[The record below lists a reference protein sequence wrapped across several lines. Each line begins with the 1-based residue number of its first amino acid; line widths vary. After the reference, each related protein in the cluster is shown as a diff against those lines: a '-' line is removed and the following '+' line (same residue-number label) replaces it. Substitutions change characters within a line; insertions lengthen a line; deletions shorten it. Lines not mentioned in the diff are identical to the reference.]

1 MKRPPSASSPDR
13 RAALGVL
20 HRPIISVI
28 GAIGFGAIAIALAF
42 EPASAGASD
51 WPSYNRTLES
61 ERFAPI
67 STIKTSNVKGLRVV
81 CAYDTKQMSSFETG
95 LVQVGRSLY
104 GVTAHDTFSIDADTC
119 RENWRVHEEAPAT
132 FLNVDR
138 GVAYLD
144 GRIFRGLS
152 DGTVIAYDAAT
163 GRRLWATSIAD
174 AKGGEDVDA
183 APIAWNGLVFIGNAG
198 GDNKGV
204 KGRMYALDAS
214 TGQIVWEFF
223 LVPKSPTDVA
233 RGPIAPMPSEIATTW
248 NNDSAFPIAGGA
260 TWTSYTLDP
269 ERGLLYVPGGNP
281 APDFINAHRKG
292 ANLYTGS
299 VVVLDAKTGAYRRHF
314 QIVPNDFHDW
324 DVSTAPSLVTTKAG
338 TRLMVV
344 APKDGH
350 LYGYD
355 LSSDERVY
363 RTPVTTI
370 ENVDAP
376 LTAEGTRFCPG
387 SQGGAEW
394 NGPAYD
400 PRTNTI
406 FTGEVDWCATVRT
419 DPDEKVQSAAY
430 GQPWSGSP
438 DGFGVM
444 DSPRKWAGW
453 FTASDAETGAKKW
466 QFKAQYPIMS
476 GVTPTAGGIVLFG
489 DMGGNLY
496 AFDSRKGTKLWWQ
509 DLGGAVG
516 GGVITYD
523 TGAGQKVAVAV
534 GLTSAIW
541 PTKKVTGKIVVL
553 GL

>member
-1 MKRPPSASSPDR
+1 MLHRF
-13 RAALGVL
+13 AALAIVL
-20 HRPIISVI
+20 AVV
-28 GAIGFGAIAIALAF
+28 A
-42 EPASAGASD
+42 PAYAATSE
-51 WPSYNRTLES
+51 WPSYNRTLNS

-67 STIKTSNVKGLRVV
+67 SAINADNVKALKVV
-81 CAYDTKQMSSFETG
+81 CTYDTKQMSSFETG
-95 LVQVGRSLY
+95 LVQVGTSIY
-104 GVTAHDTFSIDADTC
+104 GAAAHDTFSINANTC
-119 RENWRVHEEAPAT
+119 RQNWRVHENAPQT

-138 GVAYLD
+138 GVAYMD

-152 DGTVIAYDAAT
+152 TGMVVAYDAKNGKRVWGT
-163 GRRLWATSIAD
+163 TIAY

-204 KGRMYALDAS
+204 KGRMYALDAA
-214 TGQIVWEFF
+214 TGKIVWEFF

-233 RGPIAPMPSEIATTW
+233 RGPIAPMPPEIATTW
-248 NNDSAFPIAGGA
+248 NNDSAFPISGGA

-299 VVVLDAKTGAYRRHF
+299 VVVLDAKTGEYRRHF
-314 QIVPNDFHDW
+314 ELVPNDFHDW

-338 TRLMVV
+338 ARLMVV

-355 LSSDERVY
+355 LSSNERLY
-363 RTPVTTI
+363 RMPVTTI
-370 ENVDAP
+370 ENVEAP

-406 FTGEVDWCATVRT
+406 FTGEVDWCTTVRI

-444 DSPRKWAGW
+444 DSQSKWAGRL
-453 FTASDAETGAKKW
+453 TASDAETGAKRW
-466 QFKAQYPIMS
+466 QFKDPYPIMS
-476 GVTPTAGGIVLFG
+476 GVTPTAGDLVLFG
-489 DMGGNLY
+489 DMGGNFY
-496 AFDSRKGTKLWWQ
+496 ALDARAGKKLWSKN
-509 DLGGAVG
+509 LGGAIG

-523 TGAGQKVAVAV
+523 TGRGQKVAVAI

-541 PTKKVTGKIVVL
+541 PTKKVTAKVVVL
-553 GL
+553 GI